1 MLTRK
6 AVAKDM
12 ENKLKA
18 TLQDLKASQS
28 LCEQLLLEREE
39 HELEIQKIIKKNTS
53 LKAELAELHTQYIDS
68 QNKCT
73 ALQDIVDSF
82 QQCSND
88 HEKALSRI
96 VELECSLM
104 EVQEDNSKRLCTSSN
119 SLLGELLECGQLS
132 GFENNTK
139 IKLNSHN
146 KLKKYLK
153 LSRFIKRTKSVMR
166 NRFSLKNVAQLQIK
180 NNSLLKE
187 LDRYHRDL
195 EHYKMMY
202 EVETTELK
210 EKIDSLNDTLYDLN
224 QKYSAAQLQIN
235 EHIKEADYILKL
247 SNENIERFESLTNN
261 YVCKCS
267 ISDNEQPSPHKTID
281 CTNIHSIQ
289 PTATL
294 SSSKT
299 KHLSMQEII
308 VLSDNIGQGFGA
320 LLNNLGHKVTNFCTP
335 NSSFTYIMN
344 SLDNFSFNENSI
356 VIILYGD
363 SFNLKK
369 HDIDIGFQK
378 MLKISG
384 ETKCKFMLCTL
395 PYLPGLTQN

>member
-1 MLTRK
+1 
-6 AVAKDM
+6 
-12 ENKLKA
+12 
-18 TLQDLKASQS
+18 
-28 LCEQLLLEREE
+28 
-39 HELEIQKIIKKNTS
+39 
-53 LKAELAELHTQYIDS
+53 
-68 QNKCT
+68 
-73 ALQDIVDSF
+73 
-82 QQCSND
+82 
-88 HEKALSRI
+88 
-96 VELECSLM
+96 
-104 EVQEDNSKRLCTSSN
+104 
-119 SLLGELLECGQLS
+119 
-132 GFENNTK
+132 
-139 IKLNSHN
+139 
-146 KLKKYLK
+146 
-153 LSRFIKRTKSVMR
+153 MR

-247 SNENIERFESLTNN
+247 SNENMERFESLTNN

-289 PTATL
+289 PMATL

-395 PYLPGLTQN
+395 PYLPGLTQNQYRFIYNINLKLYNLTNHHSDAFIYFDLNSCIKSFCMTRNTVYLPFRYKKELAMLIAYKIINQSGTCSVSDHRSTIILCSR